1 MAMDNKF
8 GKTALSM
15 KVIGGLTKPAA
26 KENSG
31 TLMVIFLK
39 ENG

>member
-1 MAMDNKF
+1 MVCNDGLMEHDLKASGLIIKRMAKGSF
-8 GKTALSM
+8 
-15 KVIGGLTKPAA
+15 
-26 KENSG
+26 G